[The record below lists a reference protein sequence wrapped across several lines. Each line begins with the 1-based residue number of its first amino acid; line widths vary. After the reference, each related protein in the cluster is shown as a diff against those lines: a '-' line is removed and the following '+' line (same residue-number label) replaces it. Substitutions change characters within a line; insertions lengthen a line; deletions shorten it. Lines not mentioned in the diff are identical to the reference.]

1 MPGAALRVEVSV
13 SRDPDHP
20 DLGVFVKIPNGGLL
34 PGKFRIPD
42 VRDAQG
48 KQLES
53 VIVADSQTDGFGV
66 LFAKPDNGETAT
78 VYITPQPTRRSAD
91 QHAPV
96 SIDHFLLKKWQR

>member
-1 MPGAALRVEVSV
+1 MFSSA
-13 SRDPDHP
+13 
-20 DLGVFVKIPNGGLL
+20 IPNGGLL

-78 VYITPQPTRRSAD
+78 VYITPSANLPQRPTNTRLRFHRPFSFKNGNA
-91 QHAPV
+91 
-96 SIDHFLLKKWQR
+96 